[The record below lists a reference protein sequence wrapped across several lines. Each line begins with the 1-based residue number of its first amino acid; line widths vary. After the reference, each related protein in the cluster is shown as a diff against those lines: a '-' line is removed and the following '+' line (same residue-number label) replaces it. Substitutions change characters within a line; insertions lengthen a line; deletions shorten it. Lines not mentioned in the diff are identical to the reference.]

1 MNTTNSTSPVT
12 KFILLGFPSL
22 GWLSRT
28 LLCTLLSSTYTGM
41 VAGNLSIMWAV
52 LRDPRLQRLPMYILL
67 GNFAWVEIV
76 YVTTTMPR
84 MLFDLMN
91 PSVPISFLDCFMQF
105 YVFFSM
111 GATESFLLST
121 MALDRYLDIC
131 HPLRYPVLMSPQIS
145 WVLAASCW
153 LVGFL
158 WFMMPVVL
166 ISQLSFCGPN
176 TLDHF
181 VCNPDPLLAA
191 SCAPAPWTEQ
201 TFSTMTS
208 LIIFGT
214 VLFIL
219 TSYGLI
225 IRAVLRLPAGS
236 GRQKAFSTC
245 TSHLAIVG
253 LFYGSIMVTYVNPA
267 TSGRSGKVVTLFY
280 TVGTPFLNPLIYSL
294 RNKEMKEA
302 LRRTLLGGQ

>member
-1 MNTTNSTSPVT
+1 MNMTNGTSPVT

-22 GWLSRT
+22 GRLSRT
-28 LLCTLLSSTYTGM
+28 LLCALLSSAYAGT

-52 LRDPRLQRLPMYILL
+52 LGDLRLQRLPIYILL

-76 YVTTTMPR
+76 YVTTTVPK

-91 PSVPISFLDCFMQF
+91 PGVPISFLDCFVQF

-111 GATESFLLST
+111 GATECFLLST
-121 MALDRYLDIC
+121 MALDRYLAIC
-131 HPLRYPVLMSPQIS
+131 HPLLYPVLMSPQIS
-145 WVLAASCW
+145 WVLVASSW

-158 WFMMPVVL
+158 RFMMPIVL

-181 VCNPDPLLAA
+181 ICDRGPLLA
-191 SCAPAPWTEQ
+191 APAPWTEQ
-201 TFSTMTS
+201 TFSTTTC
-208 LIIFGT
+208 LIIFST
-214 VLFIL
+214 IIFIL

-225 IRAVLRLPAGS
+225 IRAVLRLPAEAK
-236 GRQKAFSTC
+236 RQKAFSTC
-245 TSHLAIVG
+245 TSQLAVVG

-267 TSGRSGKVVTLFY
+267 ASGSSGKVVTLFY
-280 TVGTPFLNPLIYSL
+280 MVGTPFLNPLIYSL
-294 RNKEMKEA
+294 
-302 LRRTLLGGQ
+302 